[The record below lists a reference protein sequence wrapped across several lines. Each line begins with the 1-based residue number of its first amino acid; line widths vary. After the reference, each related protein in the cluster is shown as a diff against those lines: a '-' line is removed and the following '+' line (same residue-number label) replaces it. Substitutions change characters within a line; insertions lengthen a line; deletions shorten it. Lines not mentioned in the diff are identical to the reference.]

1 MHCQRMLNY
10 FAGIF
15 FTEGD
20 LWFEQRRFA
29 LRYMRDFG
37 FGRRFD
43 SLERQIQ
50 AELLQYIGVLKN
62 GPEYPYEKVVLK
74 CSN

>member
-1 MHCQRMLNY
+1 MNCDLS

-29 LRYMRDFG
+29 LRYMRDYG

-43 SLERQIQ
+43 SLEGEIQ
-50 AELLQYIGVLKN
+50 SELVQYIDLLKN
-62 GPEYPYEKVVLK
+62 GPKYPHEEVVLEM
-74 CSN
+74 